1 MLATYLPYILGGILI
16 TLKVSFFSLIL
27 TIVAGFALGLSRMSV
42 NRFVRLP
49 AAIIVEVFR
58 GTSAVVQLFWAF
70 YVLPHFGIVLSPM
83 VAAVIVLG
91 LNEGSYFSEVVRGA
105 IAGVPKTQHES
116 AVVLGFSPLTR
127 FFRVLLPQA
136 LVLMIPPGTNMII
149 SLVKFSSLVSL
160 VTIPDLTFRALTV
173 RSNIGQTTL
182 IFILILTL
190 YFLMSMIVASIMRGV
205 EGRVFTRLGIQNVI
219 SPERHNS
226 GWIRFRMKTS

>member
-1 MLATYLPYILGGILI
+1 
-16 TLKVSFFSLIL
+16 
-27 TIVAGFALGLSRMSV
+27 MSV

-127 FFRVLLPQA
+127 FFRVLLPQE

>member
-27 TIVAGFALGLSRMSV
+27 TIVAGFTLGLSRMSV

-105 IAGVPKTQHES
+105 IAGVPKTQYES

-182 IFILILTL
+182 IFILILTMYL
-190 YFLMSMIVASIMRGV
+190 IMSMTVALIMRGV

-226 GWIRFRMKTS
+226 GWIGFRMKTS

>member
-27 TIVAGFALGLSRMSV
+27 TIVAGFTLGLSRMSV

-105 IAGVPKTQHES
+105 IAGVPKTQYES

-190 YFLMSMIVASIMRGV
+190 YFIMSMTVALIMRGV

-226 GWIRFRMKTS
+226 GWIGFRMKTS